1 MVPPSL
7 AVVPL
12 IPVAPVTVPSR
23 TASSFTAGIIKRE
36 VRCAVLK
43 LAERERT
50 SKHRLGRVF
59 RLRTVRVAGGVVL
72 VFAVWVAFSIGQA
85 LLAPNGGSVSS
96 KLSEWARDHYL
107 GPVVT
112 FGEWL
117 TYNPPKVGGKP
128 SFSLA
133 VPSAGPAQ
141 YARVR
146 GFQPIIPQ
154 RLNSPAGAPLPGEGV
169 WRVLETVN
177 SEPAIFGTFL

>member
-133 VPSAGPAQ
+133 IPSSEAVAPSSRSAKSVDK
-141 YARVR
+141 AKAS
-146 GFQPIIPQ
+146 GFQPVVPGT
-154 RLNSPAGAPLPGEGV
+154 LAPLAGKPLPGEGQ
-169 WRVLETVN
+169 WR
-177 SEPAIFGTFL
+177 GGGKG